1 MTALPSRLFTVF
13 SLFLL
18 PLPSAVGADTLEA
31 TAVVHGDQDG
41 GQISRHIY
49 GHFMEHLGRCIYDGL
64 WVGEDSPIPNTRGI
78 RNDVI
83 QSLKA
88 LNAPNLRWPGGCF
101 ADDYHWRDG
110 IGPRAERPKR
120 VNIHWGQAI
129 ETNAFGTH
137 EFLDLC
143 ELVGA
148 EPYIAGNV
156 GSGTPQEM
164 RDWIEYLTYD
174 GDSELANLRRANG
187 RDKPWKIKYFGVGN
201 ENWGC
206 GGNMTPEYYADLYK
220 RFATLCRDLSGNRL
234 TRIACGPG
242 GLDNNRWTEV
252 VTPRVGNRMQGYS
265 LHFYTVPT
273 PWSDKYAA
281 TGFGEKQWFSILHES
296 LRMDELLTET
306 KKIMDPIDE
315 RRQIGLYV
323 DEWGTWYK
331 TEPGTNP
338 RFLYQQNS
346 LCDALV
352 AGLTFHVFHRHND
365 RVKMANIAQT
375 VNVLQAMILTKG
387 EKMLHTPT
395 YHAFEMCKVHQ
406 DTTRLPVEVSAPDY
420 KLGDQSMPSLS
431 VSASRD
437 ADGNVYVS
445 LVNTHASSAIKL
457 ECDLHGVEASKVSG
471 RVLTADAL
479 DAHNTFEQP
488 NNVHPEKFN
497 NYLINAGKLLA
508 TLPPRSLVV
517 LSLAK

>member
-1 MTALPSRLFTVF
+1 MNTLLCRLLVIA
-13 SLFLL
+13 SLCLL
-18 PLPSAVGADTLEA
+18 PQVSAVAADSLEA

-41 GQISRHIY
+41 GVIHRNIY

-64 WVGEDSPIPNTRGI
+64 WVGEDSSIPNTRGI

-83 QSLKA
+83 EALKA
-88 LNAPNLRWPGGCF
+88 VKAPNLRWPGGCF

-120 VNIHWGQAI
+120 VNIHWGEVV

-187 RDKPWKIKYFGVGN
+187 RDKPWRIRYFGVGN

-220 RFATLCRDLSGNRL
+220 RYASFCRNLSGNRL
-234 TRIACGPG
+234 TRVACGSG
-242 GLDNNRWTEV
+242 GFNAQWNRTV
-252 VTPRVGNRMQGYS
+252 LRRVGRQAQALS
-265 LHFYTVPT
+265 LHLYTLAA
-273 PWSDKYAA
+273 PWGDKLPA
-281 TGFGEKQWFSILHES
+281 TGFDEDRWFSILNES
-296 LRMDELLTET
+296 LRMEDLLTET
-306 KKIMDPIDE
+306 TEIMDRSDPDKRIT
-315 RRQIGLYV
+315 LAV
-323 DEWGTWYK
+323 DEWGTWYRG
-331 TEPGTNP
+331 EPGTNP
-338 RFLYQQNS
+338 SFLYQQNT
-346 LCDALV
+346 LRDALV
-352 AGLTFHVFHRHND
+352 AGLTFNIFHRHND

-375 VNVLQAMILTKG
+375 VNVLQSMLLTEGPK
-387 EKMLHTPT
+387 LIRTPT
-395 YHAFEMCKVHQ
+395 YHAFEMHKVFQ
-406 DTTRLPVEVSAPDY
+406 DATYLPVEVTTQDY
-420 KLGDQSMPSLS
+420 ALGDKSMPALS
-431 VSASRD
+431 VSAARD
-437 ADGNVYVS
+437 EEGNVYVS
-445 LVNTHASSAIKL
+445 LVNAHASG
-457 ECDLHGVEASKVSG
+457 GVELKCQLEGVQATKVSG

-479 DAHNTFEQP
+479 DAHNTFDKP
-488 NNVHPEKFN
+488 NNVHPEEFTDCSVEGGE
-497 NYLINAGKLLA
+497 LRAS
-508 TLPPRSLVV
+508 LPPHSLVV